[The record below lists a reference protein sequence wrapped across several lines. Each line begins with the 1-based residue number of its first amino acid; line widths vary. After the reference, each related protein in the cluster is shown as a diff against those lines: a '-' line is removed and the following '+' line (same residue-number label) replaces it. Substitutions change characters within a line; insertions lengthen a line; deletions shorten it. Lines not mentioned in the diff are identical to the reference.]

1 MEGNHHSPPCVLDTG
16 EPSLRSPCRYD
27 GCVSNGPLTLPYP
40 KGKGSLLLLVPK
52 LLLSPLY
59 TSPSESKYSV
69 RGIRVIPS
77 LQEKEVSRKA
87 RKGAKKSDFLCAFAS
102 LRLCVKLALWN
113 CRIFMCTDKYHH
125 TCVYD
130 EISCLVI
137 GFLKLLHVQYL
148 I

>member
-16 EPSLRSPCRYD
+16 VPSLRSPCRYD

-102 LRLCVKLALWN
+102 LRE
-113 CRIFMCTDKYHH
+113 
-125 TCVYD
+125 TCSLELSNIYVY
-130 EISCLVI
+130 
-137 GFLKLLHVQYL
+137 
-148 I
+148 